1 MHKTIRDGD
10 HIETIVIGGGQCG
23 LAVGYDLGQRGR
35 EYVILDAG
43 ERVGD
48 VWRKR
53 WDSLLMFTPARYNAL
68 PGMKFPAKADT
79 FVGKDAMADYLE
91 SYALANDLPI
101 QLGVRVEHVSH
112 DGERYVVGTNRMTLY
127 SDNVVVAMAEFQVPK
142 VPPFAG
148 DLDPT
153 IVQLHS
159 TEYKNPDQLQPGPV
173 LVVGLGNSG
182 ADIGLEVAATHE
194 TYIAGKESA
203 HIPFRIEP
211 WFGRNVLV
219 RLVRFMMIDVIT
231 TSTPIGR
238 RVLRKNGAGKAAPLV
253 RVKPKDLAA
262 VAERV
267 SRVAEVRDGQPV
279 LDDGRRLDVANVIWC
294 TGFERGFPW
303 IDLDVFDE
311 NGRPRHERGVVA
323 DQPGLYFCGLDFLH
337 SLWSE
342 TVIGEVNDARYVVK
356 DLTANRPPV
365 RRATV

>member
-1 MHKTIRDGD
+1 MKRTLRDGD
-10 HIETIVIGGGQCG
+10 HIDTIVIGGGQCG
-23 LAVGYDLGQRGR
+23 LAVGYDLGQKGR
-35 EYVILDAG
+35 QYVILDAN

-48 VWRKR
+48 VWRRR
-53 WDSLLMFTPARYNAL
+53 WDSLLMFTPARYDAL
-68 PGMKFPAKADT
+68 PGMKFPAKGDT

-91 SYALANDLPI
+91 SYAIANDLPI
-101 QLGVRVEHVSH
+101 YLGVRVERVNH
-112 DGERYVVGTNRMTLY
+112 DGERYVVDTDQMTLY

-142 VPPFAG
+142 IPSFGV
-148 DLDPT
+148 DLDPS
-153 IVQLHS
+153 IVQFHS
-159 TEYKNPDQLQPGPV
+159 TEYKNPGQLQPGPV

-182 ADIGLEVAATHE
+182 ADIGLEVARTHE

-219 RLVRFMMIDVIT
+219 RLVRFMMINVIT

-238 RVLRKNGAGKAAPLV
+238 RFLRKNGAGKAAPLV

-262 VAERV
+262 VAERTG
-267 SRVAEVRDGQPV
+267 RVAGVRDGRPV
-279 LDDGRRLDVANVIWC
+279 LDDGRALDVSNVIWC

-311 NGRPRHERGVVA
+311 HGRPRHDRGVVA

-342 TVIGEVNDARYVVK
+342 TVVGEVNDARYVVK
-356 DLTANRPPV
+356 DLLANRPES
-365 RRATV
+365 RKATV

>member
-1 MHKTIRDGD
+1 MKATLRDGEHVD
-10 HIETIVIGGGQCG
+10 TIVIGGGQCG
-23 LAVGYDLGQRGR
+23 LAAGHELGARGR
-35 EYVILDAG
+35 DYIILDAS

-48 VWRKR
+48 AWRNR
-53 WDSLLMFTPARYNAL
+53 WDSLLLFTPARYNGL

-79 FVGKDAMADYLE
+79 FVGKEAMADYLE
-91 SYALANDLPI
+91 AYAVANDLPI
-101 QLGVRVEHVSH
+101 SLGTRVEKLSREG
-112 DGERYVVGTNRMTLY
+112 DRYVVDTGSTTIY
-127 SDNVVVAMAEFQVPK
+127 ADNVVVAMAEFQVPRL
-142 VPPFAG
+142 PAFGA
-148 DLDPT
+148 DLDAG
-153 IVQLHS
+153 IVQVHS
-159 TEYKNPDQLQPGPV
+159 SAYKNPGQLQPGPV

-182 ADIGLEVAATHE
+182 ADIGLEVARTHQ
-194 TYIAGKESA
+194 TYIAGTESA

-238 RVLRKNGAGKAAPLV
+238 RVQRKSAAGKAAPLV

-267 SRVAEVRDGQPV
+267 GRVTGVSDGRPV
-279 LDDGRRLDVANVIWC
+279 LDDGRALDVTNVIWC

-311 NGRPRHERGVVA
+311 HGRPRHERGVVP
-323 DQPGLYFCGLDFLH
+323 DQPGLYFSGLDFLH

-342 TVIGEVNDARYVVK
+342 TVVGEVKDVRYVVK
-356 DLTANRPPV
+356 DLVSNRPAI
-365 RRATV
+365 RRASA

>member
-1 MHKTIRDGD
+1 MKRTLRDGEHVD
-10 HIETIVIGGGQCG
+10 TIVVGGGQCG
-23 LAVGYDLGQRGR
+23 LAVGYLLGQKGR
-35 EYVILDAG
+35 DYVIFDAN

-48 VWRKR
+48 VWRRR
-53 WDSLLMFTPARYNAL
+53 WDSLLMFTPARYDAL
-68 PGMKFPAKADT
+68 PGMKFPVKGDT

-91 SYALANDLPI
+91 SYAMAHDLPI
-101 QLGVRVEHVSH
+101 HLGIRVEHVSH
-112 DGERYVVGTNRMTLY
+112 DGDRYVVETNQMTVY

-142 VPPFAG
+142 VPPFGA
-148 DLDPT
+148 DLDPA

-159 TEYKNPDQLQPGPV
+159 TEYKNPGQLQQGSV

-182 ADIGLEVAATHE
+182 ADIGLEVAQTHQ
-194 TYIAGKESA
+194 TYISGKESA
-203 HIPFRIEP
+203 YIPFRIEP

-219 RLVRFMMIDVIT
+219 RLVRFMMINVIT

-238 RVLRKNGAGKAAPLV
+238 KVLRKNGAGKAAPLV
-253 RVKPKDLAA
+253 RVKPKDLEA

-267 SRVAEVRDGQPV
+267 GRVTGVRQGQPL
-279 LDDGRRLDVANVIWC
+279 LDDGRALDVANVIWC

-303 IDLDVFDE
+303 IDLPIFDE
-311 NGRPRHERGVVA
+311 HGRPHHERGVVA

-356 DLTANRPPV
+356 DLVSKRPQLQKT
-365 RRATV
+365 TV